1 MREPRDTLP
10 VPAEWNTPTRSWSI
24 TRKGNRSAT
33 DTRAVRLD
41 ERNGEPVTLIRF
53 SVGTWL
59 AGRAVLLAVCGFFI
73 TGFAQ
78 SWDKWFVSWSPPG
91 SIVMLGVLVLV
102 SVTTVTL
109 VLEAIA
115 GPGEL
120 ALSKSGVRLRP
131 GASWTYLPW
140 SAAREVTAELESDEG
155 GWKRIV
161 VITCD
166 SRDSLR
172 TGGFRWS
179 FRRRAALRIDVGPI
193 AINRELLYHVVR
205 FYHEHPEARV
215 ELGTL
220 ASIGRI
226 RRCDFP

>member
-1 MREPRDTLP
+1 VRGPRDTLP
-10 VPAEWNTPTRSWSI
+10 VPAEWNTPERSWGI
-24 TRKGNRSAT
+24 TWKGNRSAT

-41 ERNGEPVTLIRF
+41 ERDGKPVTLIRF

-59 AGRAVLLAVCGFFI
+59 AGKVFALAFCGFLI
-73 TGFAQ
+73 TGIVQMWREWSA
-78 SWDKWFVSWSPPG
+78 SGSTSTIVVLGGFVL
-91 SIVMLGVLVLV
+91 MLFLTVLQ
-102 SVTTVTL
+102 

-155 GWKRIV
+155 GWKRII

-166 SRDSLR
+166 SRDSLQ
-172 TGGFRWS
+172 TGGFRWP
-179 FRRRAALRIDVGPI
+179 FLRRAALRIDVGPI

-205 FYHEHPEARV
+205 FYHERPEARI